1 MQADP
6 ILDAFWRRGLIL
18 LGDRVRQEYGLKT
31 PIFIDLRHGLYDD
44 LDLLHALGTALHRE
58 IFALAGD
65 SARPQQIVGIPDTA
79 TPLALA
85 AALASRDTTQ
95 PLAYGQLRKQRAAYP
110 GGHYG
115 SSAYMGT
122 CNTEREITL
131 VDDVIASGATKV
143 WSTAYLREAGL
154 EVARILVV
162 VDREQGG
169 DQGLREE
176 GYPVH
181 SLYRISDVISYYLE
195 RDMVDEESARAAL
208 AHVRRKDPGTVGHA
222 ATP

>member
-18 LGDRVRQEYGLKT
+18 LGDRVRQEYGLRT

-44 LDLLHALGTALHRE
+44 IDLLYALGEALHDK
-58 IFALAGD
+58 IFDLAGD
-65 SARPQQIVGIPDTA
+65 SIRPQQVVGIPDTA

-85 AALASRDTTQ
+85 AALASRGTNQ

-122 CNTEREITL
+122 CNTDREITL

-169 DQGLREE
+169 DHGLREE

-208 AHVRRKDPGTVGHA
+208 GHVRRK
-222 ATP
+222 TPETADSH